1 MLKQD
6 ELDQITEQIVDQK
19 NIFSTVMCMENEDN
33 TVSLNSAA
41 GEMRSED
48 KYFIASV
55 TKLYITAVLL
65 LKSGSTLT

>member
-19 NIFSTVMCMENEDN
+19 NIFSAVMCLENEDN

-55 TKLYITAVLL
+55 TKLNITAVLL